1 MRNWK
6 IIIRMLLSGLV
17 LLLNAMLILSVSAQT
32 ETAANNVARPFPSI
46 SVNENGIVAERYF
59 DSLKQGRIGLVR
71 VTGENLTGV
80 KGVFF
85 GAEFDFFEQQ
95 DGWYGIVIA
104 HMDIAPRT
112 YDLSILAL
120 GKNDENTS
128 LTMPIPVE
136 LGGFIRQ
143 EFDVPSDRA
152 YLIEPTVER
161 NEFAKLES
169 ITSTYTPERLWSDE
183 GFQLPI
189 QAEIT
194 SPFGAFRIMNETVQT
209 RHTGWDLRAITGTPV
224 MAMADGRVAFAG
236 QLDIRGNYVM
246 IDHGHGIFSGYAHFS
261 QVHVT
266 RGQSVKKGQIIGVSG
281 NTGRSSGPHLHWE
294 IVVKGLWVDSVDFM
308 NVWLP

>member
-1 MRNWK
+1 
-6 IIIRMLLSGLV
+6 
-17 LLLNAMLILSVSAQT
+17 LNVNAQS
-32 ETAANNVARPFPSI
+32 ETVANNIVARPFPSI
-46 SVNENGIVAERYF
+46 TVNENGITAERYF
-59 DSLKQGRIGLVR
+59 DSIKQGRIGLVR
-71 VTGENLTGV
+71 ITGETLTGV
-80 KGVFF
+80 RGIFY
-85 GAEFDFFEQQ
+85 AQEFDFFEMA
-95 DGWYGIVIA
+95 DGWYGIIIA

-112 YDLSILAL
+112 YDLSILTQSEN
-120 GKNDENTS
+120 GENTS

-143 EFDVPSDRA
+143 EFDVPPERA

-161 NEFAKLES
+161 DEFAKLES
-169 ITSTYTPERLWSDE
+169 IVSTYTAERLWSDE

-189 QAEIT
+189 QSDIT
-194 SPFGAFRIMNETVQT
+194 SPFGAFRIMNQRVET
-209 RHTGWDLRAITGTPV
+209 RHTGWDLQAITGTPV

-246 IDHGHGIFSGYAHFS
+246 IDHGYGIYSGYAHFS

-266 RGQSVKKGQIIGVSG
+266 RGQTVKKGQIIGVTG

-294 IVVKGLWVDSVDFM
+294 IAVNGLWVDSVDFM